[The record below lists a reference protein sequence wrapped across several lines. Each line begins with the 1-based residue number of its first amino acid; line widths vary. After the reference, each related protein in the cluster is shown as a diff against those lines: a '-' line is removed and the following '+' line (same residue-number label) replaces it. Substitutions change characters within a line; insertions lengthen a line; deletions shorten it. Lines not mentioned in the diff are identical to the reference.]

1 MKRILILL
9 LVIFAMVF
17 SRCACGENEPPAG
30 GNGGE
35 TPGDSESNNGGDSD
49 GGNSDS
55 DGEDSE
61 DSNLELPIIP
71 F

>member
-17 SRCACGENEPPAG
+17 SLCACGENEPPAG

-35 TPGDSESNNGGDSD
+35 NPGDAENNNGGDSD

-61 DSNLELPIIP
+61 DSNLQLPTIP